1 MKILLS
7 LISTPNLPTLQVNNV
22 GDIVGHPTYVKLVG
36 FVREPEFFKKVLSF
50 NEFIQDPKRAKGLFP
65 IILQKPFG
73 EKSTLTKMPIIEV
86 VDLENLN

>member
-1 MKILLS
+1 MKRLLS
-7 LISTPNLPTLQVNNV
+7 LISTPNLSTLQVNNV